1 MAVNETIV
9 TGRKFRKCID
19 EINKKWQRYSFWGKA
34 EDTEFDD
41 GKNAEIK
48 LGAIDGITDSL
59 ASTSSR
65 IAASAK
71 SVNQLSND
79 LTFPDGT
86 KFYPDIKDGVRG
98 YNTDAARGADT
109 FRPFSSAELLWM
121 NHTPNSA
128 QDNITIS
135 FDSSK
140 YNKLI
145 ILSNGA
151 IYSNTDRTYR
161 SISILDVDLTRR
173 QVIALP
179 FGCPGSPDDYSRK
192 VTFTDNLITITKGT
206 GGNAISYATV
216 LKIWGINME
225 ENFYAYP

>member
-19 EINKKWQRYSFWGKA
+19 EATKFWQRFSFWSKA

-41 GKNAEIK
+41 GKNAETK

-79 LTFPDGT
+79 LMFPDGT
-86 KFYPDIKDGVRG
+86 KFYPDIKNGERG

-109 FRPFSSAELLWM
+109 FIPFRQKPILLAA
-121 NHTPNSA
+121 NINSVNPYSYICTNISGYKSLTEDNFFLVFKGINKVA
-128 QDNITIS
+128 Q
-135 FDSSK
+135 
-140 YNKLI
+140 
-145 ILSNGA
+145 
-151 IYSNTDRTYR
+151 
-161 SISILDVDLTRR
+161 SISTDYASMTKNYSPTTGKLTVSQCYLGAGLKYSSGSNLQVSVTYDL
-173 QVIALP
+173 
-179 FGCPGSPDDYSRK
+179 Y
-192 VTFTDNLITITKGT
+192 LIK
-206 GGNAISYATV
+206 
-216 LKIWGINME
+216 
-225 ENFYAYP
+225 